1 MAHDHLGM
9 SLGERMLRS
18 MGISPWIEGDGV
30 GLNLPPVI
38 GLLLLITGIAGTE
51 RSYRHIYPKILSR
64 LLIGCFV
71 VILISPFVTEK
82 TMFLINYN
90 TSGFASLDYDSKES
104 HCTYH
109 SQEMQVEAR
118 CTLVIYNYGKEQ
130 DIKVKPVISSA
141 TEIELE
147 PVIFAIRPHKKNEVA
162 VNFHGVQTVGIGGSG
177 SFQGVGAEIE
187 VNGKLMKYDEKR

>member
-9 SLGERMLRS
+9 SFGERIFRA
-18 MGISPWIEGDGV
+18 MGISPWTEKGDWGF
-30 GLNLPPVI
+30 NLPTI
-38 GLLLLITGIAGTE
+38 LGLLLLITGIAGTE

-71 VILISPFVTEK
+71 VILIFPFVTEK
-82 TMFLINYN
+82 MMGLIKYN
-90 TSGFASLDYDSKES
+90 TSGTTSLDYDSKES
-104 HCTYH
+104 HCTYY

-130 DIKVKPVISSA
+130 DIKVKPVLSSA
-141 TEIELE
+141 TEIQLE
-147 PVIFAIRPHKKNEVA
+147 PVIFAIRPHQKNEVA

-187 VNGKLMKYDEKR
+187 VDGKLTKYDVKR